1 MSILEYVILYGS
13 QHIEGM
19 NTEMFNYLANDLV
32 AFKNGLDV
40 FHFHLS

>member
-1 MSILEYVILYGS
+1 MTCKRNSIELLYR
-13 QHIEGM
+13 HKEGM
-19 NTEMFNYLANDLV
+19 NTEIVNYLANDLV